1 MSSPVRLAA
10 LAAGLLVPL
19 VSPSAEEAPTV
30 LDPVVVTATRT
41 PEPESETLA
50 SVSVVDR
57 AEIERRQSVSVPDAL
72 RGLPGVTV
80 DGSGGPGQ
88 PASVFL
94 RGSDADH
101 VLVLIDGVKVGSAT
115 LGTSPFQDLPIAL
128 VDRIEVVRGP
138 RSSLYGSEAIGG
150 VIQIF
155 TRKGGGPLTP
165 RAAVTAGS
173 FDTAAVSG
181 GVSGGGDNGWFNLA
195 GSFEQTAGFNACDGR
210 PDPFAGCGVYQPD
223 RDGYTNRSANARA
236 GWRFGERAEI
246 DAHVLSSDNET
257 DFDGGPFSG
266 NTSRSEQ
273 RVMGASARLR
283 PLEPWTLTL
292 AGGRSEDDYRAY
304 YDGAFLDRFDTTRD
318 TLSIQSDYALA
329 QQALVTLGVDYYE
342 DRIDGSVDY
351 SEDSRDNLGYF
362 GEIQAAWQGLSTD
375 LSLRQ
380 DDNQQFG
387 TQTTG
392 NAALG
397 YRIGAGIQL
406 AASYGTAFKAPT
418 FNDLYFPVFGNPDL
432 SPEESASVEVSASGE
447 LGLGTWRLSLYQTEI
462 DQLIAFDPQTYQV
475 ANIDKARIQGLEAS
489 TTLDWQDWRIGLSL
503 TLMDPENR
511 SDGPNQGNILP
522 RRPEQSIQ
530 LELDRT
536 FARWSAGGS
545 LYYAGRRF
553 DDLANTVALD
563 PYALL
568 GLRAEYA
575 LSPSVRLQG
584 RIANLLDE
592 DYETAAWYN
601 QAGRAFYLTLRYEPS
616 ASSE

>member
-1 MSSPVRLAA
+1 MSRPVLHAA
-10 LAAGLLVPL
+10 LVVATLVPIAA
-19 VSPSAEEAPTV
+19 PSAEESPTV

-41 PEPESETLA
+41 PEPESQTLA

-57 AEIERRQSVSVPDAL
+57 GEIERRQSVSVADAL

-115 LGTSPFQDLPIAL
+115 LGTAPFQDLPIAL

-181 GVSGGGDNGWFNLA
+181 GVSGGGENGWFNFG

-210 PDPFAGCGVYQPD
+210 PDPFAGCGVYAPD

-236 GWRFGERAEI
+236 GWRFGEALEV
-246 DAHVLSSDNET
+246 DAHVLRSDNET

-266 NTSRSEQ
+266 DSSRSAQ
-273 RVMGASARLR
+273 QVMGASARLR
-283 PLEPWTLTL
+283 PLEAWTLTL
-292 AGGRSEDDYRAY
+292 AGGRSEDDYRAFY
-304 YDGAFLDRFDTTRD
+304 ESAFIDRFDTTRD

-329 QQALVTLGVDYYE
+329 ERQLITLGLDYVD
-342 DRIDGSVDY
+342 DRVHGSVEY
-351 SEDSRDNLGYF
+351 SEDSRHNLGYF
-362 GEIQAAWQGLSTD
+362 GEYQGGWGAISTQ

-380 DDNQQFG
+380 DENQQFG

-397 YRIGAGIQL
+397 YRLAAGIRL

-418 FNDLYFPVFGNPDL
+418 FNDLYFPVFGNADL
-432 SPEESASVEVSASGE
+432 RPEESESAEVSASGQ
-447 LGLGTWRLSLYQTEI
+447 LPVGVWRLGLYQTDI
-462 DQLIAFDPQTYQV
+462 DRLIAFDPQTYQV
-475 ANIDKARIQGLEAS
+475 ENVDRARIQGLEAS
-489 TTLDWQDWRIGLSL
+489 TTLDWQDWRMGVSL

-522 RRPEQSIQ
+522 RRPQQSIQ
-530 LELDRT
+530 LELDRN
-536 FARWSAGGS
+536 FGRWSAGGT

-553 DDLANTVALD
+553 DDLANDVSLD
-563 PYALL
+563 PYTLL

-575 LSPSVRLQG
+575 LSDAVRVQA
-584 RIANLLDE
+584 RAANLLDE
-592 DYETAAWYN
+592 DYETAAFYN
-601 QAGRAFYLTLRYEPS
+601 QAGRSFYLTLRYEPS